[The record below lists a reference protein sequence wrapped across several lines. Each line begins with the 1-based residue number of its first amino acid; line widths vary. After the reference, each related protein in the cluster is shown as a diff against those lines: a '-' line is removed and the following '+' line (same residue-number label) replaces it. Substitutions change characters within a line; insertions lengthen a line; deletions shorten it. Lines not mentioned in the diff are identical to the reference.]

1 MQTQQQSETPRH
13 LHGVRVAI
21 TGGTSGL
28 GLALVREL
36 TKRGAQVALVA
47 RTQARVAATAATRA

>member
-1 MQTQQQSETPRH
+1 MQTDMQST
-13 LHGVRVAI
+13 RVLI

-36 TKRGAQVALVA
+36 TRTWRTRCVRSAYSRARGG
-47 RTQARVAATAATRA
+47 RRA